1 MGFSKQDRVTN
12 PPGGTWRAVKGQ
24 AQGSL
29 HLEEKDR
36 TPAALRPLEIPRLAS
51 ETLWPVPTTW
61 SDPNPLLGTP
71 TLRLNRP
78 RPRFELHPAPL
89 DAPSPTHAT
98 TPPPTHLPLA
108 PPQPPNPH
116 FLRQAPL
123 PPAPSARPPS
133 APRPLSSPSPG
144 STQSSGLTA
153 RPVPGA
159 ATSARPGP
167 RAVEPPQLRGPG
179 RHPFPRPLPPTPPR
193 LGSGSPPPPR
203 AAPPRPAGAAVSGAA
218 GPSAATA
225 AAAAAA
231 IRDNQG
237 RPEDP
242 DTGLPGPRIR
252 IPGCCGVWSGRA
264 PGKPGTW
271 MKEPNP
277 GSRNARSHGARI
289 IES

>member
-51 ETLWPVPTTW
+51 ETLWPVPTTR

-98 TPPPTHLPLA
+98 TPPQHTFPSLRPSPPTPTSSVRRRCPR
-108 PPQPPNPH
+108 PPQP
-116 FLRQAPL
+116 
-123 PPAPSARPPS
+123 RPPS

-179 RHPFPRPLPPTPPR
+179 RHPFPRPLPPPHPALAPALRPLPAPLRPARPVPLCPGPRVPQPPPPPP
-193 LGSGSPPPPR
+193 PPPPR
-203 AAPPRPAGAAVSGAA
+203 SGTTRAAPKTRTLDYRALGSGFRAAVESGA
-218 GPSAATA
+218 GE
-225 AAAAAA
+225 
-231 IRDNQG
+231 RRGN
-237 RPEDP
+237 PE
-242 DTGLPGPRIR
+242 PG
-252 IPGCCGVWSGRA
+252 
-264 PGKPGTW
+264 
-271 MKEPNP
+271 
-277 GSRNARSHGARI
+277 
-289 IES
+289 